1 MPLTNS
7 GMADAIKAELSA
19 SVSPAPKS
27 SDLDPFCA
35 AIGKAIVTYLKAN
48 GLVIVPAS
56 AIVTTGSA
64 ATQTGPAAPVN
75 LTIT

>member
-7 GMADAIKAELSA
+7 GMADAIKAQIIA
-19 SVSPAPKS
+19 SVAKPPKS
-27 SDLDPFCA
+27 SDLDPFCN
-35 AIGKAIVTYLKAN
+35 AIGTAIVTYLKAN

-56 AIVTTGSA
+56 SIVTAGSA
-64 ATQTGPAAPVN
+64 TTQTGPAAPVP